1 MPLSA
6 TSVVQHG
13 RLDGHCIIKRGSNI
27 TISLNTHEPCLHNE
41 INECDEIENCLED
54 LVFTYLFLVC
64 NADLPSICRMWSC
77 KNKISLFYSMAVA
90 FLDTANTCISIELI
104 LLYILAR
111 DATILDVSVIEL
123 TGYMSSVV

>member
-1 MPLSA
+1 
-6 TSVVQHG
+6 
-13 RLDGHCIIKRGSNI
+13 
-27 TISLNTHEPCLHNE
+27 
-41 INECDEIENCLED
+41 
-54 LVFTYLFLVC
+54 
-64 NADLPSICRMWSC
+64 
-77 KNKISLFYSMAVA
+77 MAVA